1 MIEPRS
7 YQWVLALLFALAA
20 HLALAKL
27 LEPSAPIE
35 LHDPGIRISLGGAG
49 PAGGDGA
56 ADAVETIE
64 MDALPTATV
73 DATAIR
79 AVSAPALSP
88 TLAPTLATANETVRA
103 AEPAP
108 PPPITAVEP
117 SSPKPKA
124 KAVRSRETPPPPIA
138 RARAAPKPKT
148 ESGPQAINPR
158 PTSAKTASVDANA
171 TGKASGKQGA
181 AGAGA
186 PSATGA
192 GGGGTAGKGDG
203 GTSKDRYYA
212 ELAAW
217 LERHKRYPSQARKL
231 RQEGIVRVRFV
242 IDRSG
247 KVISHQIETSSGH
260 TALDHAASELL
271 RRASPMPAIPA
282 SMGQSR
288 LEIVVPIAYRLR

>member
-1 MIEPRS
+1 MIEPRRH
-7 YQWVLALLFALAA
+7 QWVLALLFALAA

-27 LEPSAPIE
+27 LEPPAPIAPD
-35 LHDPGIRISLGGAG
+35 DPGIRISLGGAG

-56 ADAVETIE
+56 ADAVESIAA
-64 MDALPTATV
+64 DSLPTETLE
-73 DATAIR
+73 ATAIQ
-79 AVSAPALSP
+79 AVSAPV
-88 TLAPTLATANETVRA
+88 LAPVPATATETIRA

-108 PPPITAVEP
+108 PPPVSAAEAVT
-117 SSPKPKA
+117 PKPKA
-124 KAVRSRETPPPPIA
+124 EMVKGRETPPPRTA
-138 RARAAPKPKT
+138 QAAPRSKK
-148 ESGPQAINPR
+148 EPQTAQQTKQPR
-158 PTSAKTASVDANA
+158 PTKANTASADAEAAGNA
-171 TGKASGKQGA
+171 TGERSTGGA
-181 AGAGA
+181 DA

-192 GGGGTAGKGDG
+192 GVGGGTAGTSDG
-203 GTSKDRYYA
+203 GKSKNRYYA

-217 LERHKRYPSQARKL
+217 LERHRRYPSQARKL

-242 IDRSG
+242 IDSSG
-247 KVISHQIETSSGH
+247 KVISHRIEASSGH